1 MLKTLSQDPREA
13 VLHINSF
20 HRLENSGPEKWRDL
34 TKIILVGF

>member
-34 TKIILVGF
+34 TKITLVGF